1 MLTLMLKALLFDLDG
16 TLADTNSVHRVTWAE
31 ALRPYG
37 YDVTWDF
44 YREHITGR
52 VTTEIVADLL
62 PDFCTEEG
70 RELIESKEAD
80 FRERAGTLEP
90 LSGLLDFVQ
99 KGREKEMKI
108 ALVTNAPKEN
118 AFTVLQVLGLDDA
131 FDPVI
136 LADEVGSGKP
146 DPAPYNAALQ
156 ALDVSAK
163 EAVAFEDSAS
173 GIASSAA
180 AGIPTVGIAST
191 QEPEELE
198 DLGVNLV
205 VQDFAD
211 PKLEA
216 FLESR

>member
-62 PDFCTEEG
+62 PDFSTEEG

-80 FRERAGTLEP
+80 FREQAGTLEP
-90 LSGLLDFVQ
+90 LPGLLDFVQ

-173 GIASSAA
+173 GIASSVA

-198 DLGVNLV
+198 DIGVNLV

>member
-1 MLTLMLKALLFDLDG
+1 MLAHMLKALLFDLDG

-31 ALRPYG
+31 ALRPYD

-62 PDFCTEEG
+62 PDFSAEEG

-90 LSGLLDFVQ
+90 LPGLLDFVQ

-136 LADEVGSGKP
+136 LADEIGSGKP

-173 GIASSAA
+173 GIASSVA